1 VIVRGLWKNGGFYCL
16 IIFKKG
22 GTNMA
27 KKLTTLY
34 VDVELLER
42 LNKLSAI
49 TRVPMSVYTREAVDL
64 ALDKHEKQIKVQQ
77 EKREA

>member
-1 VIVRGLWKNGGFYCL
+1 
-16 IIFKKG
+16 
-22 GTNMA
+22 MA

-49 TRVPMSVYTREAVDL
+49 TRVPKSVYTREAVDL
-64 ALDKHEKQIKVQQ
+64 ALDKHEKQLKMQQ
-77 EKREA
+77 EKREV

>member
-1 VIVRGLWKNGGFYCL
+1 
-16 IIFKKG
+16 
-22 GTNMA
+22 MA

-64 ALDKHEKQIKVQQ
+64 ALDKHEKQIKAQQ

>member
-1 VIVRGLWKNGGFYCL
+1 
-16 IIFKKG
+16 
-22 GTNMA
+22 MA

-42 LNKLSAI
+42 LNKLSAM

-77 EKREA
+77 EESEA

>member
-1 VIVRGLWKNGGFYCL
+1 
-16 IIFKKG
+16 
-22 GTNMA
+22 MA

-42 LNKLSAI
+42 LNKLSAM

-64 ALDKHEKQIKVQQ
+64 ALDKHEKQIKMQQ

>member
-1 VIVRGLWKNGGFYCL
+1 
-16 IIFKKG
+16 
-22 GTNMA
+22 MA

-42 LNKLSAI
+42 LNKLSAM

-77 EKREA
+77 EKKTHYIQFLLIFFLFVLKTRFLIF

>member
-1 VIVRGLWKNGGFYCL
+1 
-16 IIFKKG
+16 
-22 GTNMA
+22 MA

-42 LNKLSAI
+42 LNKLSAM

-64 ALDKHEKQIKVQQ
+64 ALDKHEKQIKMQQ
-77 EKREA
+77 EKREV

>member
-1 VIVRGLWKNGGFYCL
+1 
-16 IIFKKG
+16 
-22 GTNMA
+22 MA

-42 LNKLSAI
+42 LNKLSAM

>member
-1 VIVRGLWKNGGFYCL
+1 MEKWGFLLACHLKN
-16 IIFKKG
+16 G

-34 VDVELLER
+34 VDVELLAR
-42 LNKLSAI
+42 LNKLSAM
-49 TRVPMSVYTREAVDL
+49 TKVPMAVYTREAVDL

-77 EKREA
+77 EKREV